1 MLESEPNEERLDEEL
16 NNLIQDKW
24 DFGVRKM
31 DKYEYIASF
40 PDKCSLDTFARVSS
54 LEMPIYRF
62 GVKISKSMVDLKAS
76 SMLKSIWV
84 GIFNIPNIAREEGIV
99 K

>member
-1 MLESEPNEERLDEEL
+1 
-16 NNLIQDKW
+16 
-24 DFGVRKM
+24 M